1 MESILYRNKRNTY
14 SIDNSVI
21 KAAVNE
27 GKPASAY
34 IERIMCSR
42 DGRLFEKVP
51 NEPRYTCNGEVIERG
66 VKEDLQVCIKNL
78 NEAIAEYAE
87 ELNDVKEK
95 LLEGFND
102 SCGLC
107 GDQSA
112 ITEWSA
118 LDPDY
123 FEWLPHS
130 GRKIHKRIW
139 LWLAAFEMA
148 YKEIKAD

>member
-21 KAAVNE
+21 KAAANE

-78 NEAIAEYAE
+78 NEAMESGEKVKKVKKKNPFYKEVEISLKEFLGRKVKVVGKNKNKGTLQIEFYSE
-87 ELNDVKEK
+87 DDLMELTK
-95 LLEGFND
+95 LLER
-102 SCGLC
+102 
-107 GDQSA
+107 
-112 ITEWSA
+112 E
-118 LDPDY
+118 
-123 FEWLPHS
+123 
-130 GRKIHKRIW
+130 
-139 LWLAAFEMA
+139 
-148 YKEIKAD
+148 